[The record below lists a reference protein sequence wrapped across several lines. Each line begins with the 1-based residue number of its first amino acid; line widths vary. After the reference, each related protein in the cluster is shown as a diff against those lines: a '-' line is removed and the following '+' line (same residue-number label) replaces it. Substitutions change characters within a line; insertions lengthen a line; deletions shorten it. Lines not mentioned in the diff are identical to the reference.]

1 MASVALKTWRTI
13 SSTALDEIAGA
24 HAAVGGTGPGRRYAT
39 EQINHA
45 YAVLVCSQFQRFC
58 RDLHTE
64 SVLHLVSTIR
74 PVTMRPVIHA
84 RLLEARKLDRGN
96 PNPGNLGSDFG
107 RLGVDFWVRVR
118 QSDKRNRQRQD
129 QLQALTSWR
138 NAIAHQDFDPSTL
151 DPSPPLN
158 LGTVKRWRSAC
169 NALAAQFDRVVGQH
183 LTSVVGTRAW

>member
-1 MASVALKTWRTI
+1 MASVALNTWRTTAA
-13 SSTALDEIAGA
+13 TALDEIAAA

-64 SVLHLVSTIR
+64 SVAHLVSATTPTAI
-74 PVTMRPVIHA
+74 RPVIHA

-107 RLGVDFWVRVR
+107 RLGVDFWVQVR

-129 QLQALTSWR
+129 QLQGLSTWR
-138 NAIAHQDFDPSTL
+138 NAIAIAHQDFDPSTL
-151 DPSPPLN
+151 DPRPPLA
-158 LGTVKRWRSAC
+158 LGDGETV
-169 NALAAQFDRVVGQH
+169 ALRLQRTGCPVRPRHGPASRDVG
-183 LTSVVGTRAW
+183 RF